1 MQPTH
6 ESDDEDVIFVKG
18 EGYVMNL
25 QSHPRNWNHVELI
38 YEPLVDN

>member
-1 MQPTH
+1 MPLDN

-25 QSHPRNWNHVELI
+25 HPHSRNGNHVELM
-38 YEPLVDN
+38 